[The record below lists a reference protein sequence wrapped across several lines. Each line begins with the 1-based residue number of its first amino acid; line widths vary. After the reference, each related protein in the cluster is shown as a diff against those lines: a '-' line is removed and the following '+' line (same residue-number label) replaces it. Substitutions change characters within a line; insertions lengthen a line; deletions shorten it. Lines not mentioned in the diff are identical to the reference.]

1 MEKIDK
7 ERTSAT
13 QRYPAVFSFMW
24 YNTENF
30 YDTVDDPET
39 LDDDFTPNGFYKWT
53 EDKFDDKVEKLTT
66 IVQDIVKPEIPD
78 IIGLAEIENKT
89 VMMAIVDSLR
99 KNGMPHYSFIH
110 YDSPDERGSDV
121 ALIYNTKT
129 FRIEE
134 SRPILVQ
141 LPGIEDRTRDILYV
155 KGKTPNSVTLHL
167 FFTHFPSRREGTDRS
182 ERRRYFVASELRN
195 AVYKVLSMDPD
206 ANIVISG
213 DFNDTPDDNSIDEIL
228 GAQKQFEKID
238 KIKLY
243 NLLYPKIKKG
253 LGTTYHKGWLL
264 FDQFIVSGNVLLS
277 EKISCKPEDAD
288 IFNPRYLLYF
298 NKEGRVKPD
307 RTYSGKY
314 VGGYSDHL
322 PIYLRIVMK

>member
-1 MEKIDK
+1 M
-7 ERTSAT
+7 SAI
-13 QRYPAVFSFMW
+13 FSFMW

-30 YDTVDDPET
+30 YDTVDDPKT
-39 LDDDFTPNGFYKWT
+39 LDDDFTPNCYFHWT
-53 EDKFDDKVEKLTT
+53 EDRFYDKAEKLTNV
-66 IVQDIVKPEIPD
+66 IHDIVKPDLPD

-89 VMMAIVDSLR
+89 VMMAIVDTLQ

-121 ALIYNTKT
+121 AMIYNTST

-134 SRPILVQ
+134 SKPILVQ

-155 KGKTPNSVTLHL
+155 KGKTANLTTLHL
-167 FFTHFPSRREGTDRS
+167 FFTHFPSRHEGTERS

-195 AVYKVLSMDPD
+195 AVYKVLSVDPN
-206 ANIVISG
+206 ANVIISG
-213 DFNDTPDDNSIDEIL
+213 DFNDTPDDNSISEVL
-228 GAQKQFEKID
+228 GAQKHFD
-238 KIKLY
+238 KVDKMKLY
-243 NLLYPKIKKG
+243 NLLYPRQKKG

-277 EKISCKPEDAD
+277 DKIDCKPDDAD

-298 NKEGRVKPD
+298 NNEGRVKPD

-322 PIYLRIVMK
+322 PVYLRMRLK